1 MRGKIVKG
9 IAGFYYVHIED
20 RGIYECKAKG
30 SFRNQR
36 RKPLVGDDVTIEI
49 LSAQEHTGRI
59 AELLPRKNELLRPA
73 VANAD
78 QVLII
83 FAAASPEPNLNLLDR
98 FLVSMEH
105 QRVPVMI
112 CINKIDLNRAQAER
126 LLQIYADT
134 AGYPVLFTS
143 IAEQTGIEAVRR
155 QLQGRTTVLAGPS
168 GVGKSSMLNTLV
180 PAANMD
186 TGEVSV
192 KIGRGRHTTRHSEIF
207 YVEKDTYLLDT
218 PGFSSLLLDGIEAEE
233 LRFAF
238 PEFREYEG
246 SCRYHGCAHIN
257 EPDCR
262 VKDAVQKNKIAACRY
277 ENYKVFYEEL
287 KNKKRY

>member
-1 MRGKIVKG
+1 
-9 IAGFYYVHIED
+9 
-20 RGIYECKAKG
+20 
-30 SFRNQR
+30 
-36 RKPLVGDDVTIEI
+36 
-49 LSAQEHTGRI
+49 
-59 AELLPRKNELLRPA
+59 
-73 VANAD
+73 
-78 QVLII
+78 
-83 FAAASPEPNLNLLDR
+83 
-98 FLVSMEH
+98 
-105 QRVPVMI
+105 
-112 CINKIDLNRAQAER
+112 
-126 LLQIYADT
+126 
-134 AGYPVLFTS
+134 
-143 IAEQTGIEAVRR
+143 
-155 QLQGRTTVLAGPS
+155 
-168 GVGKSSMLNTLV
+168 MLNTLV

-186 TGEVSV
+186 TGEVSR

-262 VKDAVQKNKIAACRY
+262 VKEAVQKNTITACRY

>member
-9 IAGFYYVHIED
+9 IAGFYYVHVED
-20 RGIYECKAKG
+20 CGIYECKAKG
-30 SFRNQR
+30 LFRNQG
-36 RKPLVGDDVTIEI
+36 RKPLVGDDVTIDI
-49 LSAQEHTGRI
+49 LSEQEHTGRI

-112 CINKIDLNRAQAER
+112 CINKIDLNRAQAEC
-126 LLQIYADT
+126 LLQVYADK

-143 IAEQTGIEAVRR
+143 IVEQTGIEAVR
-155 QLQGRTTVLAGPS
+155 GRLRGHTTVLAGPS

-180 PAANMD
+180 PTANMD
-186 TGEVSV
+186 TGEVSR

-246 SCRYHGCAHIN
+246 NCRYHGCAHLN

-262 VKDAVQKNKIAACRY
+262 VKEAVQKNTIAACRY